1 MPDARKITNG
11 QISGIWYPASGIGF
25 IMFNKTKIIATI
37 GPASRSQSEMR
48 AMIRAG
54 ADIFR
59 INGSY
64 EDPVHHAK
72 TIAAIRTASA
82 REKAST
88 AVLLDLPGPKFR
100 LGQLTPNEYR
110 LKTGTTVT
118 LACGRKE
125 QKADLIPV
133 PDTTIARSVKPGN
146 TIFINDG
153 IVELKVLEVKGNIV
167 RCRVKEGG
175 PIRSGKGL
183 NLPRIPLKLPS
194 LTKRDRLLAHMAIKE
209 DVDYVGLSFV
219 RSAANIKTLHAI
231 FKKKAPHIRI
241 VAKIEKPEALDD
253 LDNIIDVSDAVMVAR
268 GDLGIEMP
276 FDQIPLIQRHILKQC
291 MAAGKPAIT
300 ATQMLESMVTSSRP
314 TRAEASDVAQ
324 AVWEGTDAVMLSEET
339 SIGVNPAKAVRAMA
353 HIAEEAEREMPEFPP
368 SPLPLS
374 SFGSA
379 QDRLSGGGKA
389 ETPQKT
395 AGKYLFETVKN
406 KHEFQAYAIS
416 RAAFFLADELKAR
429 AIITPTRSGR
439 TPLYVSRARPE
450 MLVLAPTED
459 ERTARR
465 MSLYWGV
472 VPMPMPDF
480 KTLDEM
486 LKAAETSARKSRFIK
501 KGDTV
506 VITSG
511 AHGKK
516 DDITRLVEVRTV

>member
-1 MPDARKITNG
+1 M
-11 QISGIWYPASGIGF
+11 IS
-25 IMFNKTKIIATI
+25 
-37 GPASRSQSEMR
+37 
-48 AMIRAG
+48 AG
-54 ADIFR
+54 ADVFR

-64 EDPVHHAK
+64 EDPAHHAK
-72 TIAAIRTASA
+72 TIATIRTAAA
-82 REKAST
+82 REKAAT

-110 LKTGTTVT
+110 LKAGSTVK
-118 LACGRKE
+118 LACGRKV

-146 TIFINDG
+146 RIYINDG
-153 IVELKVLEVKGNIV
+153 IVELRVLEVKGDIV
-167 RCRVKEGG
+167 SCRVKAGG

-183 NLPRIPLKLPS
+183 NLPRVPLKLPS
-194 LTKRDRLLAHMAIKE
+194 LTKRDRELAAMAIKQ

-219 RSAANIKTLHAI
+219 RSASNIKALRAI

-276 FDQIPLIQRHILKQC
+276 FDQIPLIQRHILSRC
-291 MAAGKPAIT
+291 MAAGKPSIT
-300 ATQMLESMVTSSRP
+300 ATQMLESMVNSSRP

-339 SIGVNPAKAVRAMA
+339 SVGVNPAKAVRAMA
-353 HIAEEAEREMPEFPP
+353 HIAQEAEREMPDFMGIE
-368 SPLPLS
+368 
-374 SFGSA
+374 GVH
-379 QDRLSGGGKA
+379 DH
-389 ETPQKT
+389 
-395 AGKYLFETVKN
+395 
-406 KHEFQAYAIS
+406 HEYQAYAIS
-416 RAAFFLADELKAR
+416 RAAFFLADELRAR
-429 AIITPTRSGR
+429 AIVTPTRSGR
-439 TPLYVSRARPE
+439 TPLYVSRSRPD
-450 MLVLAPTED
+450 MMVLAPTDD

-472 VPMPMPDF
+472 LPMPMPSF
-480 KTLDEM
+480 KTVDEM
-486 LKAAETSARKSRFIK
+486 LKAAESSARRSRFIK
-501 KGDTV
+501 KGDTI

-511 AHGKK
+511 AHGKM